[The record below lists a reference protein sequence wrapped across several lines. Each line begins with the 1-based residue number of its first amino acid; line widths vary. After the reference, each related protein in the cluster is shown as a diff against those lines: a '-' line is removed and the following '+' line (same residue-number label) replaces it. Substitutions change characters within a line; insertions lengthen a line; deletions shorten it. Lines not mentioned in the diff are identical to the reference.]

1 LEQPSYNVRAA
12 TIIMHT
18 VYNRRDAGKLLHC
31 VLVQT
36 SVNTNTADD
45 GYDEASQC
53 DVIATH
59 PGHRLLS
66 IRYS

>member
-1 LEQPSYNVRAA
+1 MYIR
-12 TIIMHT
+12 T
-18 VYNRRDAGKLLHC
+18 VYKRRDAGKLLHS

-36 SVNTNTADD
+36 SVNTNAADD

-66 IRYS
+66 IRDS

>member
-1 LEQPSYNVRAA
+1 
-12 TIIMHT
+12 MHT
-18 VYNRRDAGKLLHC
+18 VYKTSDAGKLLHR

-36 SVNTNTADD
+36 SVNTNAADD
-45 GYDEASQC
+45 GDDEASLC
-53 DVIATH
+53 DGIATH

>member
-1 LEQPSYNVRAA
+1 
-12 TIIMHT
+12 MC
-18 VYNRRDAGKLLHC
+18 DAGKLLHC
-31 VLVQT
+31 VLIQT
-36 SVNTNTADD
+36 SVNTNAADD

-66 IRYS
+66 IRNS